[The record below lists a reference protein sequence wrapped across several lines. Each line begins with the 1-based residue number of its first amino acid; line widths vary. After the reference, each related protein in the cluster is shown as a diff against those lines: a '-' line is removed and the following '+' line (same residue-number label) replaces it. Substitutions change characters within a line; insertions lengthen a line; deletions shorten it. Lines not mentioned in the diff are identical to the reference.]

1 MEASSK
7 AKCDGSLDQT
17 GGSGIRNNVIF
28 GDSQVGIQTDRQINA
43 EITDKNIYGGIRN
56 EVC

>member
-1 MEASSK
+1 MKRKSKFEMVASSK

-28 GDSQVGIQTDRQINA
+28 GDS
-43 EITDKNIYGGIRN
+43 
-56 EVC
+56 